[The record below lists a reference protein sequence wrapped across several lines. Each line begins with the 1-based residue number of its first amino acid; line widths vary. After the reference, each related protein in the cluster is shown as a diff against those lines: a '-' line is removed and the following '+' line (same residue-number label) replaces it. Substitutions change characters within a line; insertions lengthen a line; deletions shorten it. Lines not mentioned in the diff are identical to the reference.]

1 MSDPK
6 VLMEGVVFGE
16 SPRWH
21 DGRLWFSDW
30 GAQQIVA
37 VNESGSSEV
46 VVTVDFPSFPMC
58 IDFTPHGELIVVSSR
73 SQQLLRWGDDRELS
87 PFAQL
92 GEISR
97 KPWNDI
103 VIDGRGNAYV
113 NCIGFDFPGGE
124 FAPGLVALVTPD
136 GSARQVADGLA
147 FPNGMAVT
155 ADNGTL
161 IVGES
166 YANQLTAFDIAQ
178 DGTLANRRVWAATGD
193 DHPDGICID
202 STGAVW
208 YADVG
213 NKRCRRVAE
222 GGAVLDTV
230 TLDRGCFACVLG
242 GADESTLFIVAQLWG
257 EQEPGAAPSGQ
268 VLSVAAPAQRAGWP

>member
-1 MSDPK
+1 MSDPN

-30 GAQQIVA
+30 GAQQLVA
-37 VNESGSSEV
+37 VDESGSSEV
-46 VVTVDFPSFPMC
+46 VVKVDFPSFPMC
-58 IDFTPHGELIVVSSR
+58 FDFTPRGELIVVASR
-73 SQQLLRWGDDRELS
+73 SQQLLRRGGDGELS

-113 NCIGFDFPGGE
+113 NSIGFDFPGGD
-124 FAPGLVALVTPD
+124 FAPGLVALVTTD
-136 GSARQVADGLA
+136 GSTRQVADGLA
-147 FPNGMAVT
+147 FPNGMAVS

-166 YANQLTAFDIAQ
+166 YANQLTAFDIAH
-178 DGTLANRRVWAATGD
+178 DGALANRRVWAATGD

-202 STGAVW
+202 ATGAVW

-222 GGAVLDTV
+222 GGEVLDTV
-230 TLDRGCFACVLG
+230 ALDRGCFACVLG
-242 GADESTLFIVAQLWG
+242 GAEWSTLFIVAQRWG
-257 EQEPGAAPSGQ
+257 EQEPGGVPSGQ
-268 VLSVAAPAQRAGWP
+268 VLSVAAPARGAGWP

>member
-1 MSDPK
+1 
-6 VLMEGVVFGE
+6 MEGVVFGE
-16 SPRWH
+16 SPRWY

-30 GAQQIVA
+30 GAQQVVA
-37 VNESGSSEV
+37 VDESGSSEV
-46 VVTVDFPSFPMC
+46 VVKVDFPSFPMC
-58 IDFTPHGELIVVSSR
+58 IDFTPQGELIVVSSR
-73 SQQLLRWGDDRELS
+73 SQQLLRRGGDGELS

-92 GEISR
+92 DEISR

-103 VIDGRGNAYV
+103 VIDGRGNTYV
-113 NCIGFDFPGGE
+113 NGTGFDFPGGE
-124 FAPGLVALVTPD
+124 FAPGLLALVTPD
-136 GSARQVADGLA
+136 GAARQVADGLA

-178 DGTLANRRVWAATGD
+178 DGTLTNRHVWAATGD

-202 STGAVW
+202 AAGAVW

-222 GGAVLDTV
+222 GGEVLDTV
-230 TLDRGCFACVLG
+230 ALDRGCFACVLG
-242 GADESTLFIVAQLWG
+242 GADRSTLFIVAQRWG
-257 EQEPGAAPSGQ
+257 EQEPGSSPSGQ